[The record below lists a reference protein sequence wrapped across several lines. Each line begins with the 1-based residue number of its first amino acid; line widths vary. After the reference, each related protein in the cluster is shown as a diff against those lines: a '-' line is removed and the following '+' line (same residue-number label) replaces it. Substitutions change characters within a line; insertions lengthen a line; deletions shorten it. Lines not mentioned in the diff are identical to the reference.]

1 MIGRAD
7 LLVLALVL
15 GGAGFTAACSG
26 SASSGRPAVADHQT
40 AAIAAPVPDPGI
52 RGIDW
57 MNRTYVQGDA
67 RYTVVGG
74 QIETELP
81 DDLHGFF
88 SVTPPVFGDL
98 TGDGADEAVIIT
110 LEHLGGTGM
119 FTSVDVYGLV
129 GGTEVVIGTIPGGDR
144 GDGGI
149 ADVQI
154 DGAAVTVDRYLSVEG
169 DGTCCPSQLQHER
182 WTWDGT
188 AFVED
193 EAARTVGPHGDG

>member
-7 LLVLALVL
+7 LLVLVI
-15 GGAGFTAACSG
+15 GCAGFAGCSG
-26 SASSGRPAVADHQT
+26 SAGSRRRSVSDHQT
-40 AAIAAPVPDPGI
+40 PAIVAPVPGPGI
-52 RGIDW
+52 RAIDW

-67 RYTVVGG
+67 RYTVAGG
-74 QIETELP
+74 QVETELA

-98 TGDGADEAVIIT
+98 TGDGAEEVVIIT

-119 FTSVDVYGLV
+119 FTSVDVYGMV
-129 GGTEVVIGTIPGGDR
+129 EGAEAVIGTIPGGDR

-154 DGAAVTVDRYLSVEG
+154 DGNAVAVDRYLSLEG
-169 DGTCCPSQLQHER
+169 DGACCPSQLQHER

-188 AFVED
+188 TFVEN
-193 EAARTVGPHGDG
+193 EAARTVTEHAAG